1 MTTITIKTT
10 GMYCP
15 SCPML
20 IELSLRDLPGV
31 DDVRAS
37 TADCETIVTFDESL
51 VTPDTILNEIR
62 NAGYGAECAA

>member
-1 MTTITIKTT
+1 MTTIHIRTT

-20 IELSLRDLPGV
+20 IELTVHDLPGV
-31 DDVRAS
+31 TDVQVS
-37 TADCETIVTFDESL
+37 NADCSTVVTFDESA
-51 VTPDTILNEIR
+51 TTAETILAAIR